1 MLGCMPDVYFDEWI
15 AQRYEDLWPELFDP
29 AVVDPAVRFL
39 AELAGTGPA
48 LEFGIGTGR
57 IALPLS
63 RQGVRVHGI
72 ELSSAMVAQLQ
83 AQQDASE
90 IEVSIGNFATTALD
104 ERFTLVYLLRNTI
117 TNLPTRAE
125 QVQTF
130 RNAAAH
136 LQPGG
141 VFVIEN
147 YVPALQRLPPGE
159 TIHVFT
165 ATPTHLG
172 FEEYNLVTQIA
183 VSHHYWQIDGH
194 LKTFS
199 SPHRYVWPSELDLMA
214 QLAGL
219 TPHARWTDW
228 HHTPFTANSPTHIS
242 IWQLPPR
249 S

>member
-15 AQRYEDLWPELFDP
+15 AQRYEELWPELFEP
-29 AVVDPAVRFL
+29 AVVEPAVRFL

-63 RQGVRVHGI
+63 RQGVRLHGI

-83 AQQDASE
+83 AQQGASD
-90 IEVSIGNFATTALD
+90 IGVSIGSFATTTLD
-104 ERFTLVYLLRNTI
+104 QRFTLVYLLRNTI
-117 TNLPTRAE
+117 TNLPTQAE
-125 QVQTF
+125 QVETF

-136 LQPGG
+136 LLPGG
-141 VFVIEN
+141 FFVIEN
-147 YVPALQRLPPGE
+147 YVPALQHLPPGE

-172 FEEYNLVTQIA
+172 FEEYNFATQIA
-183 VSHHYWQIDGH
+183 VSHHYWQLDGQ

-219 TPHARWTDW
+219 TLRNRWSDW
-228 HHTPFTANSPTHIS
+228 HHTPFTARSPNHIS
-242 IWQLPPR
+242 IWELPPR

>member
-1 MLGCMPDVYFDEWI
+1 
-15 AQRYEDLWPELFDP
+15 
-29 AVVDPAVRFL
+29 
-39 AELAGTGPA
+39 
-48 LEFGIGTGR
+48 
-57 IALPLS
+57 
-63 RQGVRVHGI
+63 
-72 ELSSAMVAQLQ
+72 MVAQLQ
-83 AQQDASE
+83 AQQDASD
-90 IEVSIGNFATTALD
+90 IGVSIGDFATTALD

-117 TNLPTRAE
+117 TNLPTQAE

-141 VFVIEN
+141 FFVIEN

-172 FEEYNLVTQIA
+172 FEEYDLATQIA
-183 VSHHYWQIDGH
+183 VSHHYWQIDGQ